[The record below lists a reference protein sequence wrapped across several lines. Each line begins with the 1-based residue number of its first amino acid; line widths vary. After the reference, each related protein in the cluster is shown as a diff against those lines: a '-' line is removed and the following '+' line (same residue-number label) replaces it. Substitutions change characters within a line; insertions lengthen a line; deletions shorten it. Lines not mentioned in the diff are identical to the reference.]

1 MRPSLWLASLLV
13 GLAVGSA
20 AQAQTFARSNSPS
33 YTTVAGSGSS
43 GTSNMVNGSS
53 RIRDF
58 FNRLSGTTFAPT
70 AISGRAHASPMP
82 DAAPVMAATLPFID

>member
-13 GLAVGSA
+13 GLALGSA

-58 FNRLSGTTFAPT
+58 FNRLSGTAT
-70 AISGRAHASPMP
+70 ASPGAYLAVP
-82 DAAPVMAATLPFID
+82 DPTSRAYLNAFGFHRRR